1 MEVFDT
7 IVCVYSGMDR
17 EEKGR
22 AEKRREEGKIVPEW
36 RNDRGD
42 EMGWDEKGNRW
53 K

>member
-22 AEKRREEGKIVPEW
+22 AEKRREEGKIVPEL